1 MTTPKKWDPQN
12 FIKAAEKAR
21 IKFNVD
27 KNWLKV
33 DPYGDSFKP
42 VGVVWHHTAC
52 GSMSRGNMPSLAWV
66 RNPGPYAGKAR
77 ACHILV
83 GRDGSFQFI
92 AGNGCYHAG
101 AGGPKKVNGYQI
113 PKDLGNLHLIG
124 IEIEASSTSKIN
136 KKNVQ
141 TPKWG
146 MNPAQFEAVSKFCA
160 ALFEIMD
167 WDTDAAIRHR
177 DWAPERK
184 IDVQIPLEA
193 IRSEVTKYRKAM
205 KPVTAPKP
213 VPAPTPKPPVAEKPV
228 PAPAPAPKPK
238 PKPLPAV
245 TAAYVKPDKK
255 NGDVLLVQK
264 ALAKEVGLDFSSG
277 PGRFGPATKAAYKKW
292 QKKLGVTA
300 TGVPTKPTLKK
311 LGEKH
316 GFTVQ

>member
-12 FIKAAEKAR
+12 FIKAAEKAK

-27 KNWLKV
+27 AGWLKV
-33 DPYGDSFKP
+33 DPYGDAFKP

-52 GSMSRGNMPSLAWV
+52 GSLSRGNMPSLGWV

-83 GRDGSFQFI
+83 GRDGTFQFI
-92 AGNGCYHAG
+92 AGGGCYHAG
-101 AGGPKKVNGYQI
+101 AGGPKKVNGYDI
-113 PKDLGNLHLIG
+113 PKDLGNLYLIG

-136 KKNVQ
+136 KKDVQ

-146 MNPAQFEAVSKFCA
+146 MNPAQFEAVSKYCA
-160 ALFEIMD
+160 ALFEILD

-177 DWAPERK
+177 DWAPARK
-184 IDVQIPLEA
+184 IDVQIPLDQIRDA
-193 IRSEVTKYRKAM
+193 INAQRKLM
-205 KPVTAPKP
+205 KPPPPAPKP
-213 VPAPTPKPPVAEKPV
+213 PAPKPPAVETP
-228 PAPAPAPKPK
+228 PAPKPPAKPK
-238 PKPLPAV
+238 PKPLPVV

-255 NGDVLLVQK
+255 NGDILLVQK

-300 TGVPTKPTLKK
+300 NGIPSKPTLKK

-316 GFTVQ
+316 GFTVK